1 LHIRWHRHHKTMLIK
16 ELIMSRSTTNSK
28 TWQEKETE
36 MLEILSQVSKLDKL
50 SKRLDEFKPEEYEER
65 YKNKERE

>member
-1 LHIRWHRHHKTMLIK
+1 
-16 ELIMSRSTTNSK
+16 MSRSTTNSK

-36 MLEILSQVSKLDKL
+36 MFQILSQVSKLDKL

>member
-1 LHIRWHRHHKTMLIK
+1 
-16 ELIMSRSTTNSK
+16 MSRSTTNSK

-50 SKRLDEFKPEEYEER
+50 SKRLDEFKPEAIEER